1 MEIVFREIVKL
12 PSTTYA
18 THGLYMYPAKFI
30 PHVVRYVI
38 EKYSKEGDWIFD
50 PFAGY
55 GTVAI
60 EATLTNRNALLWD
73 LNPITKVLTY
83 ASIYRGD
90 ISLEDFEI
98 NWEYDNPFHPRWK
111 NILYWHPKEFYD
123 ILSKLW
129 GYWHF
134 EIYNKAKKKEE
145 IQKAYLIAIPL
156 FKITRYFSY
165 SDEKISKLYK
175 SKYAIEKVNTLLS
188 VNWKRKMIEMYW
200 NEVRKIVKKI
210 EDYKKFNPRE
220 VYIEVKT
227 SRKLNGKLVI
237 FDAIREKLD
246 RDINLMITSPP
257 YLQAQEYIR
266 SFKLELAWLGFSE
279 NDLRELRKHEI
290 PYNNSVFVDVR
301 SRKYQELRKEI
312 LKFKND
318 KLLKIFDTYFRS
330 LISVLN
336 NIYEKTEIV
345 AIFIGPVK
353 VRTLRIPIDEIIRE
367 HLEFIGFKHVETL
380 RDKIVVRRLFKTKV
394 NPATGLEDERTPT
407 EHLLVMRK

>member
-134 EIYNKAKKKEE
+134 EIYN
-145 IQKAYLIAIPL
+145 
-156 FKITRYFSY
+156 
-165 SDEKISKLYK
+165 
-175 SKYAIEKVNTLLS
+175 
-188 VNWKRKMIEMYW
+188 
-200 NEVRKIVKKI
+200 
-210 EDYKKFNPRE
+210 
-220 VYIEVKT
+220 
-227 SRKLNGKLVI
+227 
-237 FDAIREKLD
+237 
-246 RDINLMITSPP
+246 
-257 YLQAQEYIR
+257 
-266 SFKLELAWLGFSE
+266 
-279 NDLRELRKHEI
+279 
-290 PYNNSVFVDVR
+290 
-301 SRKYQELRKEI
+301 
-312 LKFKND
+312 
-318 KLLKIFDTYFRS
+318 
-330 LISVLN
+330 
-336 NIYEKTEIV
+336 
-345 AIFIGPVK
+345 
-353 VRTLRIPIDEIIRE
+353 
-367 HLEFIGFKHVETL
+367 
-380 RDKIVVRRLFKTKV
+380 
-394 NPATGLEDERTPT
+394 
-407 EHLLVMRK
+407 

>member
-73 LNPITKVLTY
+73 LNPITEVLTY

-111 NILYWHPKEFYD
+111 NILYWYPKEFYD

-145 IQKAYLIAIPL
+145 IQKAYLVAIPL

-210 EDYKKFNPRE
+210 EDYKKFNPRD
-220 VYIEVKT
+220 VYIEIKT

-246 RDINLMITSPP
+246 RDVNLMITSPP

-290 PYNNSVFVDVR
+290 PYNDPMFVDVR
-301 SRKYQELRKEI
+301 SRQYRELRKEI

-330 LISVLN
+330 LICVLN

-345 AIFIGPVK
+345 AIFTGPVK

-367 HLEFIGFKHVETL
+367 HLEFMGFRHVETL
-380 RDKIVVRRLFKTKV
+380 RDKIVVRRLFKTKI

-407 EHLLVMRK
+407 EHLLVMKK

>member
-73 LNPITKVLTY
+73 LNPITEVLTY
-83 ASIYRGD
+83 ASTYRGD

-134 EIYNKAKKKEE
+134 EIYDKAKKKEE
-145 IQKAYLIAIPL
+145 LQKAYLVAIPL

-210 EDYKKFNPRE
+210 EDYKKFNPRN
-220 VYIEVKT
+220 VDIEIKT
-227 SRKLNGKLVI
+227 SRKLNGKLII

-246 RDINLMITSPP
+246 RDVNLMITSPP

-290 PYNNSVFVDVR
+290 PYNDPMFVDVR
-301 SRKYQELRKEI
+301 SRQYRELRKEI

-330 LISVLN
+330 LICVLN

-345 AIFIGPVK
+345 AIFTGPVK

-367 HLEFIGFKHVETL
+367 HLEFMGFRHVETL
-380 RDKIVVRRLFKTKV
+380 RDKIVVRRLFKTKI

>member
-73 LNPITKVLTY
+73 LNPITEVLTY
-83 ASIYRGD
+83 ASTYRGD

-111 NILYWHPKEFYD
+111 NILYWHPKKFYD

-134 EIYNKAKKKEE
+134 EIYDKAKKKEE
-145 IQKAYLIAIPL
+145 LQKAYLVAIPL

-175 SKYAIEKVNTLLS
+175 SKYARHN
-188 VNWKRKMIEMYW
+188 R
-200 NEVRKIVKKI
+200 
-210 EDYKKFNPRE
+210 
-220 VYIEVKT
+220 
-227 SRKLNGKLVI
+227 
-237 FDAIREKLD
+237 
-246 RDINLMITSPP
+246 NL
-257 YLQAQEYIR
+257 
-266 SFKLELAWLGFSE
+266 
-279 NDLRELRKHEI
+279 
-290 PYNNSVFVDVR
+290 
-301 SRKYQELRKEI
+301 I
-312 LKFKND
+312 LFTWKND
-318 KLLKIFDTYFRS
+318 
-330 LISVLN
+330 
-336 NIYEKTEIV
+336 
-345 AIFIGPVK
+345 
-353 VRTLRIPIDEIIRE
+353 
-367 HLEFIGFKHVETL
+367 
-380 RDKIVVRRLFKTKV
+380 
-394 NPATGLEDERTPT
+394 
-407 EHLLVMRK
+407 